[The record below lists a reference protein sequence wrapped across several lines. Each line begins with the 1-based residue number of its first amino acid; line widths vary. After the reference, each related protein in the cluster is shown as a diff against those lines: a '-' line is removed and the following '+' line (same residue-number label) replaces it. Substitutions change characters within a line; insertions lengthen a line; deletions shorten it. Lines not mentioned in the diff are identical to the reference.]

1 MLTTENYGG
10 PAPYA
15 TKTDGTTTI
24 LSGPYGAYSTANNNG
39 GTIRANG
46 TVSSGVVTSVT
57 TVRPVVDAFGSKVV
71 EDTVTIKDYAG
82 KAVSG
87 GEFAHNHVKPISSL
101 ITTELAGVATDV
113 IKTPGND
120 GDTIRSIH
128 KLETLRTRRFT
139 AAVRGNKYNRVTD
152 TWDNGYPV
160 VAVDTLA
167 TDAAATPTAA
177 VPGELVYMAGGKVPV
192 YGTDA
197 NSSYKPKT
205 SA

>member
-24 LSGPYGAYSTANNNG
+24 LSGPYSSYSTAKNNG

-46 TVSSGVVTSVT
+46 TVSSGVVSSVP

-113 IKTPGND
+113 IKSPGND
-120 GDTIRSIH
+120 GDVIRSIN

-139 AAVRGNKYNRVTD
+139 TAIRANKYNRVTD
-152 TWDNGYPV
+152 TWAAGYPA

-167 TDAAATPTAA
+167 TDVAATPSPAS
-177 VPGELVYMAGGKVPV
+177 PGELVYMAGGKVPV
-192 YGTDA
+192 YGSDA